1 MNGASYRHQSADGR
15 QTWTLNLTFLTAK
28 SKNLETMFENTV
40 IDLQGLVRYR
50 GLNTFKLDGVE
61 AGDFSLFLSALR
73 AG

>member
-28 SKNLETMFENTV
+28 SKTMFENTV